1 MAQTASPEIIEQFRE
16 GFEWWNCGELDLMQ
30 DRYAEDAEFD
40 LSAVF
45 TDMSPI
51 SGRQSMRRQWDQMS
65 ETWAGLRMD
74 PIDVLDAGRGR
85 YVVDLRLWGRGN
97 LSGIEIDQRFACVYT
112 LCGGDGRIVRFQ
124 LFPSLQAAIDFATLA
139 PAG

>member
-1 MAQTASPEIIEQFRE
+1 VSLSDEACSGKR
-16 GFEWWNCGELDLMQ
+16 GFEWWNCGEIDLTQ

-51 SGRQSMRRQWDQMS
+51 SGRASMRRQWDKMA
-65 ETWAGLRMD
+65 ETWAGLRTD
-74 PIDVLDAGRGR
+74 PIEVFDAGRGR
-85 YVVDLRLWGRGN
+85 YVVDLRLWGKGN
-97 LSGIEIDQRFACVYT
+97 LSGVEIDQRFGCVYT
-112 LCGGDGRIVRFQ
+112 LRGGDNRIVRFQ

>member
-1 MAQTASPEIIEQFRE
+1 MTQTASPEIIEQFRE

-45 TDMSPI
+45 TDMTPF
-51 SGRQSMRRQWDQMS
+51 SGRDSMRRQWDQMA

-74 PIDVLDAGRGR
+74 PIEVLDAGRGR
-85 YVVDLRLWGRGN
+85 YVVDLRLWGKGN
-97 LSGIEIDQRFACVYT
+97 LSGAEVDQRFACVYT
-112 LCGGDGRIVRFQ
+112 LRPGDSRIVRFQ
-124 LFPSLQAAIDFATLA
+124 LFPSLQAAIDFVTLA